1 MPYKKSYTMGNMKK
15 AEMKTPMSVMG
26 SQGTAAKIMPSHY
39 MARPTMTKA
48 FPAKKSK

>member
-26 SQGTAAKIMPSHY
+26 GQGKPAKIMPSHY
-39 MARPTMTKA
+39 MARPTM
-48 FPAKKSK
+48 KKSFPSK